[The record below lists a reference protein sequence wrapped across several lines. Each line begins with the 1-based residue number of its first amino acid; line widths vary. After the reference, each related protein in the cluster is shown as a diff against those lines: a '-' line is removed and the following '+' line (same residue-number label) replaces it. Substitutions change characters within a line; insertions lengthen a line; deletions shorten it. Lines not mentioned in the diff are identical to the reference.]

1 MERKEFRLNE
11 VIFKDGIY
19 QNWMYSISE
28 GSVDIY
34 SGYGTSGE
42 KKLITLTKGQF
53 FGEIGMIALM
63 PRTAT
68 AVAAE
73 ENGIYRINLTD
84 GSYEVVESNANDDTE
99 IHVIS
104 DDCIYIVQGKMNILF
119 QYRRHVYK
127 FDCRTGNKEKLTVM

>member
-34 SGYGTSGE
+34 SGYGTSSE

-53 FGEIGMIALM
+53 FGEIGMIAL
-63 PRTAT
+63 RVCCVRA
-68 AVAAE
+68 
-73 ENGIYRINLTD
+73 D
-84 GSYEVVESNANDDTE
+84 
-99 IHVIS
+99 
-104 DDCIYIVQGKMNILF
+104 
-119 QYRRHVYK
+119 
-127 FDCRTGNKEKLTVM
+127 

>member
-34 SGYGTSGE
+34 SGYGTSSE

-73 ENGIYRINLTD
+73 EN
-84 GSYEVVESNANDDTE
+84 VVLEQIMTKYNYTS
-99 IHVIS
+99 
-104 DDCIYIVQGKMNILF
+104 
-119 QYRRHVYK
+119 K
-127 FDCRTGNKEKLTVM
+127 FHKL